1 MYRKTWMQVN
11 LDKIERNLIQLKEI
25 CQKKII
31 AVLKA
36 DAYGSGDINVESDVL
51 EEGEEMIAV

>member
-36 DAYGSGDINVESDVL
+36 DAYGCGDIHKLAGCDGVRL
-51 EEGEEMIAV
+51 

>member
-11 LDKIERNLIQLKEI
+11 LDKIEHNLIQLKEI

-36 DAYGSGDINVESDVL
+36 DAYGCGDIHL
-51 EEGEEMIAV
+51 

>member
-11 LDKIERNLIQLKEI
+11 LDKIEHNLIQLKEI

-36 DAYGSGDINVESDVL
+36 DAYGCGDIRRYPYMQGYHEL
-51 EEGEEMIAV
+51 FQ

>member
-1 MYRKTWMQVN
+1 MYRKTWVQVN

-36 DAYGSGDINVESDVL
+36 DSS
-51 EEGEEMIAV
+51 